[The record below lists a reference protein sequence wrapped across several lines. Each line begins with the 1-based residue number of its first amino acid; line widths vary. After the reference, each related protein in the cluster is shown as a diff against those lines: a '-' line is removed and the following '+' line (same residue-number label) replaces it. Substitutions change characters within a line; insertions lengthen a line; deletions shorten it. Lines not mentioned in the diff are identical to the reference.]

1 MQNASRFCGLFL
13 FLGSIVSLGVISSPA
28 QISDAGRFAA
38 IQHTIQYGADRGVY
52 FVPETGFGFSIF
64 RFLDNNE
71 IEICTFTSTS
81 TEDLSSLQPNQVNV
95 HFHDD
100 HSLAEYKK
108 VDGDFNTLEY
118 RSGEGKIRAELPEI
132 PVVDAF
138 LFSTEL
144 FYFVDRN
151 GPGQKVD
158 GKGQVSLEGNNHKRH
173 LKCGWKAE
181 ADGSNFRFWFELG
194 GHDD

>member
-1 MQNASRFCGLFL
+1 MQKVSRFFGLFL
-13 FLGSIVSLGVISSPA
+13 FLGFIVSLCVISSPA

-38 IQHTIQYGADRGVY
+38 IQHMIQMGADRGAY
-52 FVPETGFGFSIF
+52 FVPDTGFGFSIF
-64 RFLDNNE
+64 RFLENNE
-71 IEICTFTSTS
+71 IEICNFTSTS
-81 TEDLSSLQPNQVNV
+81 TEDISSLHPNQANI

-100 HSLAEYKK
+100 HSLAEYTRA
-108 VDGDFNTLEY
+108 DRDFNTLEY
-118 RSGEGKIRAELPEI
+118 RSGEGKIKAELPQL

-138 LFSTEL
+138 LVSAEL

-151 GPGQKVD
+151 DAAQKVD
-158 GKGQVSLEGNNHKRH
+158 GKGEVRLEGNDHKRH

-181 ADGSNFRFWFELG
+181 ADGTNFRFWFELG